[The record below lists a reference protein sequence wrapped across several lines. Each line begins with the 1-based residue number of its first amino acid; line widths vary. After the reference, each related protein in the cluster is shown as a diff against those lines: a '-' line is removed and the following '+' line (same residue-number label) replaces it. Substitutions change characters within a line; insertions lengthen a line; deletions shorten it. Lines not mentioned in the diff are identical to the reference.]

1 MMSASIMAHP
11 ARSRNG
17 RARPVSARRALPTGA
32 PGGRIGPVIRS
43 FVARDFPPAVVVAAK
58 RGRRI
63 SVCLPARNE
72 EATIGE
78 IASVIRGELMERC
91 PVIDELLVVDDG
103 STDRTADCAQAAGAT
118 VVAAATVLAD
128 HITGPGKG
136 QAMWRAVHASTG
148 DVIVFCD
155 ADVRSFSATYVL
167 GLVGPLLEHDDLQ
180 LVKGFYDRPL
190 DGRPGEGGRVTELT
204 ARPIISLLHP
214 HLGPLVQPLAGEL
227 AARRGALES
236 VPFVSGYGVDLG
248 LLIDISA
255 RYGPSSLAQCDLGER
270 VHRNRSLA
278 ELGPQA
284 LSILQV
290 AMQRSGLTSADGDG
304 PALPWTTVLQRP
316 GPGSVPITMAEHPA
330 LRTVDGR
337 RIDDLRIDDLGVEG
351 RRPRAS

>member
-1 MMSASIMAHP
+1 M
-11 ARSRNG
+11 
-17 RARPVSARRALPTGA
+17 RPALPTGA
-32 PGGRIGPVIRS
+32 TGGRIGPVIRS
-43 FVARDFPPAVVVAAK
+43 FVARDFPPAVVAAAK

-78 IASVIRGELMERC
+78 IVAVIRGELMERS
-91 PVIDELLVVDDG
+91 PIVDELVVVDDG
-103 STDRTADCAQAAGAT
+103 STDGTAEAARQAGAT
-118 VVAAATVLAD
+118 VIAAAAVLTD
-128 HITGPGKG
+128 HATGPGKG
-136 QAMWRAVHASTG
+136 QAMWRAVHVTAG
-148 DVIVFCD
+148 DVVVFCD
-155 ADVRSFSATYVL
+155 ADVRSFSAAYVL

-227 AARRGALES
+227 AARRGALTS

-255 RYGPSSLAQCDLGER
+255 RYGPSTLAQCDLGER

-290 AMQRSGLTSADGDG
+290 AIQRSGLAAADGDG
-304 PALPWTTVLQRP
+304 PALPWSTVLQRP
-316 GPGSVPITMAEHPA
+316 GPDSVPITMAEHPA
-330 LRTVDGR
+330 L
-337 RIDDLRIDDLGVEG
+337 LSLEG
-351 RRPRAS
+351 RRHRAS

>member
-284 LSILQV
+284 VSILQV
-290 AMQRSGLTSADGDG
+290 AMQRSGLTSAEGDG

-316 GPGSVPITMAEHPA
+316 GPDSVPVTMAEHPA
-330 LRTVDGR
+330 LRSLAGR
-337 RIDDLRIDDLGVEG
+337 RH
-351 RRPRAS
+351 RAS